1 MKVKDLKEI
10 LENTNGELTVVF
22 RVDGFDFREVING
35 KESVIRRA
43 LILE

>member
-1 MKVKDLKEI
+1 M
-10 LENTNGELTVVF
+10 NGELPVVF
-22 RVDGFDFREVING
+22 RVNCFDFREVEIG